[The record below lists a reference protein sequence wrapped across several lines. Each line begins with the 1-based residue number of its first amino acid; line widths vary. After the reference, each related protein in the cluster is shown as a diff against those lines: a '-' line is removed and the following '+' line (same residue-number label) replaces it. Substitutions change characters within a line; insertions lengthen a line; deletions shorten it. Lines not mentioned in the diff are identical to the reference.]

1 MTAAIT
7 PEKHSQVPRFT
18 ASSCVARTHGMDP
31 KDAVTELCASL
42 ANLYDQVQE
51 ATHHADE
58 SSTQAVLAD
67 RELLLEEKTLAAER
81 ALAATQARTAATAAS
96 EAANATQEVQRLRV
110 ALATSEKEVERV
122 LGAVQRAEATTA
134 EFRAAAKGP

>member
-1 MTAAIT
+1 MTAALSPT
-7 PEKHSQVPRFT
+7 RHPEVKRFT
-18 ASSCVARTHGMDP
+18 AASCEARTHGMDP
-31 KDAVTELCASL
+31 KDAVSELCGTL
-42 ANLYDQVQE
+42 ANLYDQVQD

-110 ALATSEKEVERV
+110 ALTTSEQEVERV
-122 LGAVQRAEATTA
+122 RGVVKREEAT
-134 EFRAAAKGP
+134 

>member
-31 KDAVTELCASL
+31 KDAVTELCGTL
-42 ANLYDQVQE
+42 ANLYDQVQD

-81 ALAATQARTAATAAS
+81 TLATTQERTAATAAS
-96 EAANATQEVQRLRV
+96 EAANATQEVKRLRA
-110 ALATSEKEVERV
+110 ALATSEQEVERV
-122 LGAVQRAEATTA
+122 RGVVKRVEATAA
-134 EFRAAAKGP
+134 EFRAAA